1 MHFPDSL
8 KGRQTTKCCYEL
20 VRQIWSSPSATQ
32 TWPDWGSLI
41 HWFRKKNQVWKKIPF
56 SFSEHRWLQCR
67 PFRICTRASSFIFV
81 LCRLL
86 NVITHS
92 CQLGMRGS
100 VFVLPSGE
108 LVPQEVN
115 PSPSVW
121 VCRHLLG
128 WNHDVQKVGEM
139 CDRMCVCVL
148 LCGFLGNVNYLSIV

>member
-1 MHFPDSL
+1 MLLRGD
-8 KGRQTTKCCYEL
+8 QTEPA
-20 VRQIWSSPSATQ
+20 SSINL
-32 TWPDWGSLI
+32 D
-41 HWFRKKNQVWKKIPF
+41 FKKNQVWKRIPF

-92 CQLGMRGS
+92 CQLGMQGS

-108 LVPQEVN
+108 LVPREVN
-115 PSPSVW
+115 PSPSV
-121 VCRHLLG
+121 CRHLSG

-139 CDRMCVCVL
+139 CDRVCVCTLVRVL
-148 LCGFLGNVNYLSIV
+148 GKRKLFIYSLKDNTTMRLSAVH